1 MTDKL
6 YETGIANRRKV
17 LGDAHVDRSL
27 ASANEFTL
35 EMQELVTRFCWGE
48 VWNRE
53 GLSLRDRSLINLS
66 MMTALNRHH
75 EFKVH
80 VRGAINNGVTVAEI
94 KEVLLQ
100 ASVYCG
106 APAGLESFRLANEV
120 LVEMGEA

>member
-1 MTDKL
+1 MSENL
-6 YETGIANRRKV
+6 YEAGIATRRRV
-17 LGDAHVDRSL
+17 LGDAHVEQSL
-27 ASANEFTL
+27 AAANDFTMD
-35 EMQELVTRFCWGE
+35 MQELVTRFCWGDI
-48 VWNRE
+48 WNRE
-53 GLSLRDRSLINLS
+53 GLEPRDRSLINLA

-100 ASVYCG
+100 ASIYCG

-120 LVEMGEA
+120 LTEMGEV

>member
-1 MTDKL
+1 MSDNL
-6 YETGIANRRKV
+6 YDAGIATRRKV
-17 LGDAHVDRSL
+17 LGDAHVEKSL
-27 ASANEFTL
+27 SSANEFTVD
-35 EMQELVTRFCWGE
+35 MQELVTRFCWGD

-53 GLSLRDRSLINLS
+53 GLKFRDRSLINLA

-80 VRGAINNGVTVAEI
+80 VRGAINNGVTVEEI

-120 LVEMGEA
+120 LTEMGEV